1 MQSRLS
7 GVPVPRDLGAPFP
20 NDAPR
25 RRVALTLD
33 LAVGP
38 ISFFL
43 LLFGGIA
50 LSRLLETLWEPA
62 AWMPLVLP
70 GVLWL
75 SVLLA
80 LAWRGQTPGAA
91 LLRLVWARR
100 DGGPARWRPIGE
112 PAFWAIVLPTLLLL
126 WAPLVGQLVWM
137 IVWPLYVLLRH
148 ASLHGMSLSGPAPLL
163 PEIFGLPAIALLVVW
178 ARRRPAA
185 WLVRHP
191 LSAPLPREGRP
202 TRRRGRYARLI
213 GAGLAVT
220 LLFAGAAHAQQLPA
234 AAVAIG
240 GMYPQDVQ
248 VDQRTGRAFVLDGMA
263 TTRDGQPLDHG
274 AITVVGATGARLG
287 VIPLS
292 DGPCALALD
301 ERTRRAFV
309 IVMRDHAH
317 ISVDEAVQT
326 VNIDTRAALRSA
338 TLAEPSRA
346 SLRMAS
352 AVPVAPAGYQSACDA
367 NHIAIDET
375 TNHVFVVNAVTYVDN
390 GPAPFVAMLDARTGA
405 LIHKTLLPAAAARI
419 VVFPRLH
426 HAFVASTTG
435 ASLWMLDTRTGAIL
449 RTVSIGRGSA
459 WRPVAADL
467 VADRLFVGSST
478 VGMGG
483 VTVVDARDGHIQRVI
498 PTGQEPLHI
507 AVDGTRERLFML
519 IDSGPPH
526 RPAYTLRALDLRR
539 DKVLRT
545 VAVPDVNAIATTV
558 DERTGRV
565 IVLGSPAADWTRRET
580 LQVFDAATG
589 VLMKTTH
596 FDYAA
601 SGLAV
606 AQRNRRIVVV
616 GDYTADA
623 PFWPWSQDT
632 MDRGVV
638 TALNTDA

>member
-1 MQSRLS
+1 MW
-7 GVPVPRDLGAPFP
+7 
-20 NDAPR
+20 
-25 RRVALTLD
+25 
-33 LAVGP
+33 
-38 ISFFL
+38 I
-43 LLFGGIA
+43 
-50 LSRLLETLWEPA
+50 
-62 AWMPLVLP
+62 
-70 GVLWL
+70 
-75 SVLLA
+75 
-80 LAWRGQTPGAA
+80 
-91 LLRLVWARR
+91 
-100 DGGPARWRPIGE
+100 
-112 PAFWAIVLPTLLLL
+112 
-126 WAPLVGQLVWM
+126 

-148 ASLHGMSLSGPAPLL
+148 ASLHGMSFSGPAPLL
-163 PEIFGLPAIALLVVW
+163 PEIFVLPAIALVVVW

-202 TRRRGRYARLI
+202 TRQRGRYARLI

-220 LLFAGAAHAQQLPA
+220 LLFAGAAHAQHLPA
-234 AAVAIG
+234 GAVAIG
-240 GMYPQDVQ
+240 GMYPQDIQ
-248 VDQRTGRAFVLDGMA
+248 VDQRTRRAFVLDGVA
-263 TTRDGQPLDHG
+263 TTGDGRPLDHG
-274 AITVVGATGARLG
+274 AITVVGKTGARLG

-309 IVMRDHAH
+309 IVMRDRAH
-317 ISVDEAVQT
+317 GLSVDESVQT
-326 VNIDTRAALRSA
+326 VDIDTRTLLRSA
-338 TLAEPSRA
+338 TLAVPSRA

-352 AVPVAPAGYQSACDA
+352 AVPVAPAGYQSACNAD
-367 NHIAIDET
+367 HIAVDET
-375 TNHVFVVNAVTYVDN
+375 ANHVFVVNAVIYVDN

-405 LIHKTLLPAAAARI
+405 LVHKTLLPAAAARI

-449 RTVSIGRGSA
+449 RTVPIGRGSA
-459 WRPVAADL
+459 WHSLAADR

-483 VTVVDARDGHIQRVI
+483 VTVVDARDGHIQRMI

-507 AVDGTRERLFML
+507 AVDGTRRRLFTL
-519 IDSGPPH
+519 IDSGPPNH
-526 RPAYTLRALDLRR
+526 PAYTLTALDLRH
-539 DKVLRT
+539 DKMLRT
-545 VAVPDVNAIATTV
+545 VAVPGVNVIATTV

-580 LQVFDAATG
+580 IQVFDAATG
-589 VLMKTTH
+589 VLMKTTQ

-606 AQRNRRIVVV
+606 EQRDRRIIVF
-616 GDYTADA
+616 GDYTTDT

-632 MDRGVV
+632 LDRGVV
-638 TALNTDA
+638 TVLSADA